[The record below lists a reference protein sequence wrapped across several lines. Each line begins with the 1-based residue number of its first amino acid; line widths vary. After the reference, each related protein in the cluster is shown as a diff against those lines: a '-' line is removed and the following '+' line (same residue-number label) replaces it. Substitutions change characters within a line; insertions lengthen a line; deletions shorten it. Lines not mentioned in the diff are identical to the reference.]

1 MKRFWKITGL
11 VVFILLLII
20 VLSTSLVRRSSYFN
34 ENYYKITKDRIDSIR
49 TVMNEVKGPVE
60 AGFAK
65 VNLTP
70 VINDSVNYYEGQFR
84 RFPLAGYGDRKG
96 NPATGVHD
104 SIFVKAV
111 ALKTIRESIVF
122 VGADLL
128 IMPPNIT
135 DSVVNLL
142 ARKGIRR
149 QQLVFSAT
157 HTHSGPGGWA
167 PGFIGKQFAGDE
179 NKDIQRWLA
188 VKISECITLA
198 INDLKPT
205 RIGTGDFSAE
215 RYTRNRLLGE
225 SGIKNND
232 FSFIILEQKGY
243 KKAIIGSFSAHATT
257 IGAENMEISGDY
269 PGYWQRRIESTSAD
283 IALFCAGAIG
293 SQSPVGEGEQFD
305 RAKYI
310 GESLADS
317 VNVHLGEVVLNDKPV
332 LSFVST
338 LIELPDYHIRITPKI
353 NLSTFWSKRLMVQ
366 PENVYLQ
373 AIRIDDMVW
382 ITTPGDFS
390 GEYALQMKNSL
401 LAEGFKSNITSFN
414 GSYVGYI
421 VPGRYFYLGGYEP
434 GLMGWFGPD
443 MGEYMMDLIRQVSEI
458 VTGRENL

>member
-111 ALKTIRESIVF
+111 AIKTIRESIVL

-167 PGFIGKQFAGDE
+167 PG
-179 NKDIQRWLA
+179 L
-188 VKISECITLA
+188 
-198 INDLKPT
+198 
-205 RIGTGDFSAE
+205 
-215 RYTRNRLLGE
+215 
-225 SGIKNND
+225 
-232 FSFIILEQKGY
+232 
-243 KKAIIGSFSAHATT
+243 
-257 IGAENMEISGDY
+257 
-269 PGYWQRRIESTSAD
+269 
-283 IALFCAGAIG
+283 
-293 SQSPVGEGEQFD
+293 
-305 RAKYI
+305 
-310 GESLADS
+310 
-317 VNVHLGEVVLNDKPV
+317 
-332 LSFVST
+332 
-338 LIELPDYHIRITPKI
+338 
-353 NLSTFWSKRLMVQ
+353 
-366 PENVYLQ
+366 
-373 AIRIDDMVW
+373 
-382 ITTPGDFS
+382 
-390 GEYALQMKNSL
+390 
-401 LAEGFKSNITSFN
+401 
-414 GSYVGYI
+414 
-421 VPGRYFYLGGYEP
+421 
-434 GLMGWFGPD
+434 
-443 MGEYMMDLIRQVSEI
+443 
-458 VTGRENL
+458 

>member
-1 MKRFWKITGL
+1 MRRFIRITG
-11 VVFILLLII
+11 FIIIILLLII
-20 VLSTSLVRRSSYFN
+20 ALSTSLVRRSSYFN
-34 ENYYKITKDRIDSIR
+34 ENYYKITKVRIENIR
-49 TVMNEVKGPVE
+49 TGTTEVKGPVE

-65 VNLTP
+65 INLTP
-70 VINDSVNYYEGQFR
+70 VINDSGNYYEGQFR

-104 SIFVKAV
+104 SIYVKAV
-111 ALKTIRESIVF
+111 AIKTTDDTIVF

-135 DSVVNLL
+135 DSVAGFL
-142 ARKGIRR
+142 ARNGIRR

-167 PGFIGKQFAGDE
+167 PGFIGKQFAGEVNIDMQ
-179 NKDIQRWLA
+179 KFLA
-188 VKISECITLA
+188 IRITECILA
-198 INDLKPT
+198 ALNDLKPART
-205 RIGTGDFSAE
+205 GAGNFNAGDF
-215 RYTRNRLLGE
+215 TRNRVMGE
-225 SGIKNND
+225 AGTRNPD
-232 FSFIILEQKGY
+232 FSFLVFEQIGY
-243 KKAIIGSFSAHATT
+243 RKAIIGSFSAHATT

-269 PGYWQRRIESTSAD
+269 PGYWQRRIEGTSAD
-283 IALFCAGAIG
+283 LALFMAGSIG

-338 LIELPDYHIRITPKI
+338 LIELPDYHIRITRKI
-353 NLSTFWSKRLMVQ
+353 NLSTFWSRKLMAQ

-390 GEYALQMKNSL
+390 GEYALQMKNTL
-401 LAEGFKSNITSFN
+401 LAEGFESNITSFN
-414 GSYVGYI
+414 GSYAGYI